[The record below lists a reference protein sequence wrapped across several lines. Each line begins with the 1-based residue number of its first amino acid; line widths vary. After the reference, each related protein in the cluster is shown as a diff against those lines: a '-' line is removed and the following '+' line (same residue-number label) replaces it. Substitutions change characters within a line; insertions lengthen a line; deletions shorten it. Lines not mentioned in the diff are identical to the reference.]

1 MKSSKLTDEA
11 RAERLDRLFWKRED
25 LRAAHKK
32 RGRTYVQYR
41 TTRKVFKKS
50 LLGKVTV
57 SHDSKPYPHQ
67 SARQAA
73 RYARQSEGRANG

>member
-1 MKSSKLTDEA
+1 MKSSKLTEEA
-11 RAERLDRLFWKRED
+11 RAERLERLFWKREN
-25 LRAAHKK
+25 LKTEHRK

-41 TTRKVFKKS
+41 TTRKVFKKT
-50 LLGKVTV
+50 LLGKVII
-57 SHDSKPYPHQ
+57 SHDSKPYPRQ